1 MSSSS
6 SSSSSSLSSS
16 DSNFL
21 PTQEKIKNQKNQKNN
36 VQNNVARE
44 LKGLITK
51 MTFQMQAIV
60 QKPTKT
66 REIRKET
73 MKLNHLS

>member
-1 MSSSS
+1 MSS

>member
-1 MSSSS
+1 M
-6 SSSSSSLSSS
+6 SSSSSLSSS

-66 REIRKET
+66 RKIRKGT

>member
-6 SSSSSSLSSS
+6 SSSLLLSSS
-16 DSNFL
+16 DSNLL
-21 PTQEKIKNQKNQKNN
+21 PTQEKVKNQKNQKNN

-60 QKPTKT
+60 KNRWKQERLEKKQW
-66 REIRKET
+66 
-73 MKLNHLS
+73 S

>member
-1 MSSSS
+1 M

-66 REIRKET
+66 RKIRKET

>member
-1 MSSSS
+1 MSSS

>member
-1 MSSSS
+1 M

>member
-21 PTQEKIKNQKNQKNN
+21 PTQEKIKNQKNN

-66 REIRKET
+66 RKIRKET